1 MCYLKKIII
10 TQLNFLTC
18 QCTLV
23 TGRHNKRNK
32 LSAIFFFFY
41 QDQIQQLRDMGITD
55 EALARRALQATGG
68 DLQAALDLI
77 FGDGHF

>member
-1 MCYLKKIII
+1 
-10 TQLNFLTC
+10 
-18 QCTLV
+18 
-23 TGRHNKRNK
+23 

>member
-1 MCYLKKIII
+1 GGPPIISSDFFS
-10 TQLNFLTC
+10 Q
-18 QCTLV
+18 
-23 TGRHNKRNK
+23 
-32 LSAIFFFFY
+32 AID
-41 QDQIQQLRDMGITD
+41 QAQQRTTAPSDDQIQQLRDMGITD